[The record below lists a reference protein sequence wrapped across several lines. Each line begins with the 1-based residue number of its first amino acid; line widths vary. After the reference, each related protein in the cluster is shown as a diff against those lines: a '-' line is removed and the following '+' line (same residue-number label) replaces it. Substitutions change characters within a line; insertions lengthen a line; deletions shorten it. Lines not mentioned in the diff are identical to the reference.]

1 MPVRDLRRCAFAA
14 LMAAAAILPAT
25 QALAQ
30 SPPLCSQYEVGSD
43 RWIECVRDLATGGV
57 DTGSDTSQ
65 ACGEFPV
72 GSPAWRECVEDAA
85 TGGGLMPWIVVIPLA
100 VMVLVMFVIFGRRL
114 LGQGRAKPFSASTMG
129 RSAGGWLMFVG
140 ATELAMGA
148 GFAVAASRA
157 PGIGGGFF
165 IAAAVLLGVG
175 VILVLIGLMVWR
187 RSGRTSRIER
197 EGLPGTARILSLTQ
211 TGTYLNEQPQIA
223 MELEVNVP
231 GHPTFQTTHRSFVPL
246 ILLNRLAPGG
256 DLPIKADPQKPTRV
270 IVDWQGSRGGEQPA
284 AAGVPGTPEAGT
296 WRSPD
301 GSVVVSV
308 ANAEEATAARGAG
321 TRVSEPPWL
330 ANLSPDLRGTVREAL
345 ARAGLQPAD
354 IPASRPGQ
362 ATPTGGAG
370 SGQAV
375 DALASVRAIQDTGV
389 AVEGGKVMVLD
400 LALLIPGQ
408 AERKVR
414 HPATVPTE
422 RVNQLVVGLTLPI
435 GVDPDDPSQL
445 YVDWDRL

>member
-1 MPVRDLRRCAFAA
+1 MPVRGLRRVVFVA
-14 LMAAAAILPAT
+14 LVASVAVIPT
-25 QALAQ
+25 QAQAQ
-30 SPPLCSQYEVGSD
+30 SPPPCSQFEVGSD

-57 DTGSDTSQ
+57 DTGSDTAQ
-65 ACGEFPV
+65 VCGELPV

-85 TGGGLMPWIVVIPLA
+85 TGGGLMPWIVVIPLG
-100 VMVLVMFVIFGRRL
+100 VMVVVMMLIFGRRL
-114 LGQGRAKPFSASTMG
+114 MGRSRPQPFSASTMG

-157 PGIGGGFF
+157 PGLGGGFF

-175 VILVLIGLMVWR
+175 VILLLVGVLVWR
-187 RSGRTSRIER
+187 RSGRTTRIER

-211 TGTYLNEQPQIA
+211 TGMYLNEQPQIA

-231 GHPTFQTTHRSFVPL
+231 GHPTFRTTHRSFVPL
-246 ILLNRLAPGG
+246 ILLGRLAAGEE
-256 DLPIKADPQKPTRV
+256 LPVKADPAKPTRV
-270 IVDWQGSRGGEQPA
+270 IVDWQGSRGVEQPA
-284 AAGVPGTPEAGT
+284 AAGIPGTPEAGT

-301 GSVVVSV
+301 GSVEVSV
-308 ANAEEATAARGAG
+308 ANTQKATAGQGAVTRG
-321 TRVSEPPWL
+321 SEPPWL

-354 IPASRPGQ
+354 MPASWPGQ
-362 ATPTGGAG
+362 PTPTSGAG
-370 SGQAV
+370 SGQTV
-375 DALASVRAIQDTGV
+375 TALASVRAIQDTGV

-422 RVNQLVVGLTLPI
+422 RVPQLVVGLTLPI